1 MYSSFII
8 IIIQPTGELSS
19 AFEPEDF
26 RGQFIHLCECRILC
40 LGKDEEPQAKTT
52 NIIFHPFTETVIRR
66 GRDQTRARGRG
77 ELGKF
82 LFSNRK

>member
-1 MYSSFII
+1 M
-8 IIIQPTGELSS
+8 QPTGELSS
-19 AFEPEDF
+19 AFEPEGL

-52 NIIFHPFTETVIRR
+52 NIIFHPFTETVKNQ
-66 GRDQTRARGRG
+66 DQTRARGRG
-77 ELGKF
+77 ELGNF